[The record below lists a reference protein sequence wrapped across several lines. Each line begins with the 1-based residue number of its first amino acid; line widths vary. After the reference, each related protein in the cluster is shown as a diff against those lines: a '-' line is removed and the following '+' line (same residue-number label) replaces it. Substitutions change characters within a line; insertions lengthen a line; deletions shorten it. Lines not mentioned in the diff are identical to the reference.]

1 MGLATKVTRTQET
14 LKKELWL
21 KRQLSKDLYY
31 KRKQQK
37 RTLSFSYFIQLE
49 SKGYSKEISK
59 IIINTLYS
67 YLQKRC

>member
-31 KRKQQK
+31 KRKQTLQALFILVKK
-37 RTLSFSYFIQLE
+37 RYAMNISE
-49 SKGYSKEISK
+49 KYSV
-59 IIINTLYS
+59 LD
-67 YLQKRC
+67 